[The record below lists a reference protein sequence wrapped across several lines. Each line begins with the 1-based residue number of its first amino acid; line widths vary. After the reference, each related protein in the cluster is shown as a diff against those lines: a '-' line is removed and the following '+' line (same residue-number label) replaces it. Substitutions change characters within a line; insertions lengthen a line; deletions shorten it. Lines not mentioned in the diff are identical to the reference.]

1 MEIITKTLILFSLGI
16 VLVAGATEYLS
27 ADISLP
33 KFDGNYS
40 KINIPYGEQ
49 PISLRIDYPNMTNN
63 CITMNKVAM
72 TSTTNIFTIS
82 VCDKRMYYE
91 NLTSLLKQDNYNVT
105 TSTEG
110 NP

>member
-1 MEIITKTLILFSLGI
+1 
-16 VLVAGATEYLS
+16 
-27 ADISLP
+27 
-33 KFDGNYS
+33 
-40 KINIPYGEQ
+40 
-49 PISLRIDYPNMTNN
+49 MTNN

-105 TSTEG
+105 TSTGG